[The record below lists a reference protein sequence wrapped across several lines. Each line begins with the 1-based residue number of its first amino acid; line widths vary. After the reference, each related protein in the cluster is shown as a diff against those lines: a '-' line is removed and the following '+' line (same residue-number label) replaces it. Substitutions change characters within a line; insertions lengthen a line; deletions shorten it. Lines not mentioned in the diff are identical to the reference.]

1 MQQPPVGPRSLFYGG
16 SSSSN
21 DPFYGKVRALCG
33 SRPLCTLAFVRL
45 WRISCP
51 EGQGGCG
58 IGADSGSHFGR
69 TAVWSGFFR
78 RAAVCSMIPLF
89 SRRRARCWWQR
100 RRRPRF
106 CRPAFFSRGVSVLSN
121 ALWYGLEKSFRYR
134 RSTLRTVRFDM
145 YAGRRGD
152 WQKKLTVCLKEI
164 ELLRCIISDGGRAF
178 EKEVS
183 FWNEN
188 RLLLGSRRDAFF
200 P

>member
-1 MQQPPVGPRSLFYGG
+1 MHAGFCTPLAHFPSEGTKGMRS
-16 SSSSN
+16 
-21 DPFYGKVRALCG
+21 RCG
-33 SRPLCTLAFVRL
+33 RRFTFC
-45 WRISCP
+45 
-51 EGQGGCG
+51 
-58 IGADSGSHFGR
+58 R

-78 RAAVCSMIPLF
+78 RAAVCSIIPLF

-178 EKEVS
+178 KKEVS
-183 FWNEN
+183 FWKEN